1 MPDAAMSDA
10 AANVALIQ
18 RFEDSFVAGDI
29 DDVLMIL
36 SRQIVVRE
44 AANTPYPGDFAGH
57 DGFLTLAEAFNS
69 TWEMVAP
76 IELDIAPLGEDRV
89 LVSVRLDVVGRRTG
103 RPITLRIAENY
114 RIVDGR
120 IASIDV
126 FYWDNVELMR
136 AAGPEVVAVGAAGGD
151 VVESALEI
159 VRKFES
165 AVLDDGDFDLAM
177 TYALPG
183 LTVRE
188 APGMPYRDVYEG
200 REGLDLLMA
209 DVGAVWE
216 FIDGPRIS
224 FEPALYD
231 PQCVFTRVEGRAILR
246 ATGVEYDFLVTERV
260 TVRDGR
266 VADIEVF
273 YFDQAPA
280 VLAASTAGQRG

>member
-1 MPDAAMSDA
+1 MSDA
-10 AANVALIQ
+10 AHSIAASNVALIQ

-29 DDVLMIL
+29 DDVLTIL
-36 SRQIVVRE
+36 SEDIIVRE
-44 AANTPYPGDFAGH
+44 AANTPYPGDHAGH
-57 DGFLTLAEAFNS
+57 DGFFALAQAFNS

-76 IELDIAPLGEDRV
+76 IDLDIAPLGGDRV
-89 LVSVRLDVVGRRTG
+89 LVSVSLDVVGRRTG
-103 RPITLRIAENY
+103 VPITLRIAENY
-114 RIVDGR
+114 LIRNGK

-136 AAGPEVVAVGAAGGD
+136 AAGPEVVEVGAAGGD
-151 VVESALEI
+151 IAVSALD
-159 VRKFES
+159 VVMKFES
-165 AVLDDGDFDLAM
+165 AVLDDGDFDQAM
-177 TYALPG
+177 RYAQPDFAI
-183 LTVRE
+183 RE
-188 APGMPYRDVYEG
+188 APGMPYREVYTG
-200 REGLDLLMA
+200 RTGLDALMA

-231 PQCVFTRVEGRAILR
+231 RNCVYTRVEGRAVLR

-260 TVRDGR
+260 TVRDGK

-280 VLAASTAGQRG
+280 VLAAAAAQSR